1 VGGRIW
7 QVIEGGQGRS
17 SFDDIVQSLAQE
29 FTQVPREQLM
39 TDIDNCL
46 SDLESKALIT
56 AHGQTALAKTK

>member
-7 QVIEGGQGRS
+7 HVIETGQGPS
-17 SFDDIVQSLAQE
+17 SFHDIVDALAQE
-29 FTQVPREQLM
+29 FTEVPHQQLM

-56 AHGQTALAKTK
+56 AHGRTALPKPK